1 LKSNLLDMNSNFNRE
16 PSLGAYGGQ
25 IQQIYYVL
33 EEIIKKYP
41 HGLKMYMEKKIA
53 NDDEDYFV
61 RPNNPREL
69 LLTDHLLPFFMLY
82 LKEMKNECIEIM
94 LDPACTKFLKEREID
109 YEAMDKLSDDDYMKF
124 KEMFIKKKVSEA
136 HKKASK

>member
-1 LKSNLLDMNSNFNRE
+1 
-16 PSLGAYGGQ
+16 
-25 IQQIYYVL
+25 
-33 EEIIKKYP
+33 
-41 HGLKMYMEKKIA
+41 MYMEKKIA

-109 YEAMDKLSDDDYMKF
+109 YEAMDKLSDDDYIKF

-136 HKKASK
+136 HKKSSK